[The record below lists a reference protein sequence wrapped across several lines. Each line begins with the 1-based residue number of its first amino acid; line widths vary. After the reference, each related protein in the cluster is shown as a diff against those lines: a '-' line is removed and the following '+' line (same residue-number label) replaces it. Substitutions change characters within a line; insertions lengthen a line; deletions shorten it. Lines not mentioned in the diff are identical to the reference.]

1 MKKFIMG
8 VLIIG
13 LIISSVACSLPG
25 VPQSVPTSTSVIP
38 TLPTGFEPP
47 EGQTWLSPGRV
58 QIGYFYPGATAE
70 WNILAHNGENSCKIE
85 YYVGTDASETAG
97 SVVLPEGLV
106 GGSLSSVVSLV
117 SDYLGDRPDAV
128 RYDIGKKELTISG
141 LAPSTTRKISITY
154 LSPEPSTFSIYYKE
168 PNSLTV
174 GFSMPPVGA
183 KDWVIVSDPSPVLA
197 PKETRNILVSVVM
210 PQGATAPNK
219 WEFWIG
225 VAQASAGMVQVE
237 LCSRWTVEMRGY

>member
-1 MKKFIMG
+1 VKKFMMG

-13 LIISSVACSLPG
+13 LLALSACSFSGGTQPI
-25 VPQSVPTSTSVIP
+25 PTSTSVIP
-38 TLPTGFEPP
+38 TLPTGYEPP
-47 EGQTWLSPGRV
+47 EAQTWLSPGRV
-58 QIGYFYPGATAE
+58 QIGNFYPGATAE
-70 WNILAHNGENSCKIE
+70 WNILVHNGENSCKIE
-85 YYVGTDASETAG
+85 YYIGTEAGETAG

-117 SDYLGDRPDAV
+117 SNYLGDRPSSV
-128 RYDIGKKELTISG
+128 GYNVGKKELAISG
-141 LAPSTTRKISITY
+141 LAPSTTRKISIVY

-168 PNSLTV
+168 PDSLTE
-174 GFSMPPVGA
+174 GFSMPPIGA

-197 PKETRNILVSVVM
+197 PKETREIMVSVVM